1 MWQQGWPPASNG
13 SGGAGAGGYDWG
25 AAAQQWLKN
34 KQLYEEW
41 QQQQYQ
47 QQVQMMAAHAASIA
61 NCIDPNVVTNPP
73 PPPPLPS
80 ENGEDQSSESGSNKN
95 SLSEPGTSNAQLVT
109 DATLPKRS
117 FKSRFSNAPLTKKE
131 DSLGS
136 DSSSNKKPLF
146 AAYDQS
152 NNKVKLIFNIKYDNF
167 VLRSQYILK

>member
-1 MWQQGWPPASNG
+1 MWQQGWPPASDGGG
-13 SGGAGAGGYDWG
+13 SNSYDWG

-73 PPPPLPS
+73 PPPPLPT
-80 ENGEDQSSESGSNKN
+80 ENSDDQKNESVNKN
-95 SLSEPGTSNAQLVT
+95 GSLGSSTSNAPLVT
-109 DATLPKRS
+109 DASLPKRS
-117 FKSRFSNAPLTKKE
+117 FKSRFSNAPLIKKD
-131 DSLGS
+131 DSPAA
-136 DSSSNKKPLF
+136 DSSTSKKPLF

-152 NNKVKLIFNIKYDNF
+152 NNKVKLIFNKLTLI
-167 VLRSQYILK
+167 LRSLYIIKQKF